1 MKRSLF
7 LFVFMALFVSLANA
21 QAQPP
26 AKGIKGGNPND
37 WPSEVREK
45 FIVLGDNA
53 TQKNYTT
60 ALPALEWL
68 LANHPQLHKNVYIK
82 GIQVYHGLA
91 RGAKDKDSKVKYQD
105 KAMDLYDQ
113 RIKYFGNEAK
123 VLAYKAYYA
132 PYYWTGRRT
141 EDLYKLYEK
150 IVKLNGNK
158 TEANV
163 VTHYMGI
170 AAAKKKANQLTEDQ
184 ILNLHEQLTKIADA
198 NTGDKWDK
206 AKQALNA
213 HLAGVIT
220 MNCEFVYKFYVPKYK
235 ADPDNVKMIEQVL
248 ARMIQASKNAK
259 EGEERCTKKPL
270 FLELAE
276 KLFKKKPTYGR
287 AMNLVNAYRDDKEKS
302 KMYLE
307 KAIEL
312 ADTDAKKADGYLQMA
327 GMQRGMGAYGAA
339 RKSAFTAAKLN
350 PSTAGKAYNM
360 VAYMYLASGKS
371 CNGTNPKNPC
381 HAKAVYIAAYNMFQ
395 KAGNTSGMA
404 NARKYFPTKEEVFT
418 HSMAG
423 KAVNVGCWIG
433 ETVTIVGQ

>member
-7 LFVFMALFVSLANA
+7 LFVFIALFVNLTKA
-21 QAQPP
+21 QAQPE
-26 AKGIKGGNPND
+26 KGIKGGSPND
-37 WPSEVREK
+37 WPAEVREK

-53 TQKNYTT
+53 DQKNYKV

-68 LANHPQLHKNVYIK
+68 LTNHPQLHKNVYIK
-82 GIQVYHGLA
+82 GIKVYHGLV
-91 RGAKDKDSKVKYQD
+91 KKTSDKTEKVKFQD

-113 RIKYFGNEAK
+113 RIKYFGNEAT

-158 TEANV
+158 TEVNV
-163 VTHYMGI
+163 IAHYMGI
-170 AAAKKKANQLTEDQ
+170 AAAKKKANQLNEDQ
-184 ILNLHEQLTKIADA
+184 ILALHGQLSEIAGA
-198 NTGDKWDK
+198 NAGKKGWDK
-206 AKQALNA
+206 TQQTLDA
-213 HLAGVIT
+213 HLATVIT
-220 MNCEFVYKFYVPKYK
+220 MNCDFVYKFYVPKYK
-235 ADPDNVKMIEQVL
+235 ANSDDVKTIEELL

-276 KLFKKKPTYGR
+276 KLFGKKPTYGR
-287 AMNLVNAYRDDKEKS
+287 AMNLVNAYRGNKEKS

-312 ADTDAKKADGYLQMA
+312 ADDDTKKASGYLSLA
-327 GMQRGMGAYGAA
+327 KMQKGSGAYGAA
-339 RKSAFTAAKLN
+339 RKSAFTAARLN
-350 PSTAGKAYNM
+350 SAIAGKAYTM
-360 VAYMYLASGKS
+360 VAYMYMASGSS
-371 CNGTNPKNPC
+371 CNGSKPKNPC

-395 KAGNTSGMA
+395 KAGNSSGMA
-404 NARKYFPTKEEVFT
+404 NARKYFPTKEDVFT
-418 HSMAG
+418 HAMSG

-433 ETVTIVGQ
+433 ESVTIVGQ